1 MRKTVFLL
9 LSIFLLFILL
19 AGLIVCTDTGL
30 LVIKKT
36 ANRVCSEFLTIRSV
50 KGKLAGE
57 WSLRG
62 LKVELE
68 GVAVSVG
75 EVECSL
81 RPVKLF
87 SGEFDFAKLAVRDTK
102 VTFKSGAE
110 EVSSDSPLVLPKLFL
125 PFVFVVNEVSIK
137 NLSLVADGGSEIVRI
152 ENGGFELNWQ
162 GYQVGLNDF
171 FLEASEFG
179 FKSHGFLDTRH
190 GWSLDLAG
198 GYRFSMGGVNNLAG
212 TYSVKGP
219 VDNLVVDL
227 GLHHPAAVRA
237 NGTVINLLDDLH
249 WEVVVNGT
257 DVDLS
262 SFHGVMPEIQLTKAV
277 VHASGGLEGYSGDVQ
292 ADGSWDDLKNIHLV
306 SKLSADWLGI
316 DFQSLHLVS
325 GEKTALA
332 EDSWISWD
340 DTFRWG
346 GHFIF
351 KNFNP
356 AIITDEI
363 PGRIDADL
371 RSIGKVVENGVE
383 ASFEIAAL
391 DGILRQQQI
400 AVQGDVFLTEYEVYS
415 NGLLVQSGDFS
426 GKALMHHGRFSWA
439 DPFSWAGDIS
449 FDNFDPSPFYSELF
463 GQISGRVNGELQH
476 LETGA
481 EGYLTIGELSG
492 MLRDRPISGGGNIQ
506 IKNGRL
512 QTEGIELKH
521 GGSELQ
527 VSGTAGDLFALNFSL
542 SSPDIGQLIPRGSGA
557 VFINGKM
564 AGTPRKPELSVVLQ
578 AGNLVY
584 REHSVAGLDGRFE
597 GGISSGQKFKGFL
610 QGKGISSAGILLDTT
625 AVEISGTFE
634 EHTMLLQLSS
644 DYGKSQL
651 KANGGYKGK
660 LWQGELYDI
669 NHRSAS
675 YGNVEQRQPAQLFA
689 GGNSFK
695 LANFCLEDGEGE
707 FCLNGELNTVEEDFY
722 WQVKGSLNGIAL
734 PWLNWTQLLSI
745 PVNGVINGQLEAEGD
760 NKEVVSAKIRFEFP
774 EADFEIVQAEEELRH
789 IKLDDTVITGILSDG
804 RFLGFLSS
812 SMGNKSLLRLSTE
825 IENFGKFSSAGED
838 LLLTGDLYIREF
850 DLTFL
855 EPFTGYWVEPIG
867 KMDGSLSLS
876 GSLTQPKAS
885 GELKI
890 INGGIDLP
898 YQGVT
903 LEDVTFRVSAEEQG
917 ARISCEASSG
927 PGKIAVSGQLKYGG
941 DSVSGDL
948 LIRGEEFL
956 LFSLPEYEIRVTP
969 DARFLFSKDKGE
981 FSGTVKIPYA
991 LITPEEMTSSVTVS
1005 SDVILVNGGEEL
1017 VEQQWPVFINM
1028 HVQLGEDVR
1037 VDGYGLK
1044 GRLEGGLEVLDQP
1057 DSFLAGTGE
1066 LSLIDGTFTVYGR
1079 SFDIERGRVLFTGGP
1094 IDNPGID
1101 ARAQKTVSAEEAVGD
1116 GYVVGVDVNGLVQ
1129 DLKFHL
1135 FSDPFME
1142 DADILSHLLIGRST
1156 SGSSEAESNLL
1167 EATAVA
1173 LGVNGGTEIGKGL
1186 GNILSVDDLHLEGSG
1201 EKEDMSLVVG
1211 KRITKK
1217 LYFGYDMNMFSQL
1230 GVFRVRYGLAHG
1242 FSVETQ
1248 TSTEATGTD
1257 LLYTFER

>member
-1 MRKTVFLL
+1 MRKIVFLL
-9 LSIFLLFILL
+9 LSILLPLILF
-19 AGLIVCTDTGL
+19 AGTIVCTDTGL
-30 LVIKKT
+30 LLIKKT
-36 ANRVCSEFLTIRSV
+36 ANSVFSEFLTIGSV

-57 WSLRG
+57 WSLQG
-62 LKVELE
+62 FEVDLE
-68 GVAVSVG
+68 DVAVSVG
-75 EVECSL
+75 EMECSW

-87 SGEFDFAKLAVRDTK
+87 SGEFDFAKLAFRDSK
-102 VTFKSGAE
+102 VTLKSGVE
-110 EVSSDSPLVLPKLFL
+110 EVSSDSLLVLPKLFL
-125 PFVFVVNEVSIK
+125 PFVFVVHEVSVK

-152 ENGGFELNWQ
+152 ENGGFELNWR
-162 GYQVGLNDF
+162 GYEVGLNDF

-198 GYRFSMGGVNNLAG
+198 GYRFSMAGVNNLAG
-212 TYSVKGP
+212 TYSIKGP
-219 VDNLVVDL
+219 LDNLVVDL

-237 NGTVINLLDDLH
+237 RGTVINLLDDLQ
-249 WEVVVNGT
+249 WKVAVNGT

-262 SFHGVMPEIQLTKAV
+262 SFHEVMPEIQLTRAV
-277 VHASGGLEGYSGDVQ
+277 IHASGGLEGYSGDVQ

-306 SKLSADWLGI
+306 SRLSADWFGI
-316 DFQSLHLVS
+316 DFHSLHLVS
-325 GEKTALA
+325 GDKSALA
-332 EDSWISWD
+332 DDSWISWA

-371 RSIGKVVENGVE
+371 RSNGKVVENGVE
-383 ASFEIAAL
+383 ASFKIAGL
-391 DGILRQQQI
+391 EGMLRQQQI
-400 AVQGDVFLTEYEVYS
+400 AVKGDVFLTEYEVYS

-426 GKALMHHGRFSWA
+426 GNALMHHGRFSWA

-449 FDNFDPSPFYSELF
+449 FDNFDPSPFYSELS
-463 GQISGRVNGELQH
+463 GQISGRVNGELRQ
-476 LETGA
+476 LESGA
-481 EGYLTIGELSG
+481 EGYFTIRELSG
-492 MLRDRPISGGGNIQ
+492 MLRDRPISGGGSIQ

-512 QTEGIELKH
+512 QTEGIGLTH

-527 VSGTAGDLFALNFSL
+527 ISGTAGDLFALNFSL

-557 VFINGKM
+557 VSVNGKL
-564 AGTPRKPELSVVLQ
+564 AGTQQKPELSVVLQ

-584 REHSVAGLDGRFE
+584 RKHSVAKLAGRFE
-597 GGISSGQKFKGFL
+597 GGLSSGQKFKGLL
-610 QGKGISSAGILLDTT
+610 QGEEMSSSGVLLDT
-625 AVEISGTFE
+625 AIAEISGFVE
-634 EHTMLLQLSS
+634 EHTLSLQLLSG
-644 DYGKSQL
+644 YGESLL
-651 KANGGYKGK
+651 KAKGGYKGK

-669 NHRSAS
+669 NHRFVS
-675 YGNVEQRQPAQLFA
+675 YGNVEQRQPAQLVA
-689 GGNSFK
+689 GDSVFK
-695 LANFCLEDGEGE
+695 LANFCLEDGEGK
-707 FCLNGELNTVEEDFY
+707 FCLNGELNSGEEDFY
-722 WQVKGSLNGIAL
+722 WQVKSSLNGIAL
-734 PWLNWTQLLSI
+734 PWLNWTQLLSV

-760 NKEVVSAKIRFEFP
+760 NKEVVSAKIRFEVP

-789 IKLDDTVITGILSDG
+789 IKLDDTVITGSLNDG
-804 RFLGFLSS
+804 RFLGFLST
-812 SMGNKSLLRLSTE
+812 SMGDKSLLRLSAE
-825 IENFGKFSSAGED
+825 IENFGKFAYAGED
-838 LLLTGDLYIREF
+838 LLLTGDIYIREF

-855 EPFTGYWVEPIG
+855 ESFTGYWVEPIG

-885 GELKI
+885 GELKM

-898 YQGVT
+898 YQGVS
-903 LEDVTFRVSAEEQG
+903 LEDVILKVAAEEQG
-917 ARISCEASSG
+917 ARISCEASSS
-927 PGKIAVSGQLKYGG
+927 PGKIEVSGQLQYGRDG
-941 DSVSGDL
+941 ISGDL
-948 LIRGEEFL
+948 LIRGDEFQ
-956 LFSLPEYEIRVTP
+956 LFNLPEYEIRVTP

-1005 SDVILVNGGEEL
+1005 GDVILVNGGEEL
-1017 VEQQWPVFINM
+1017 TEQQWPVFINM

-1037 VDGYGLK
+1037 IDGYGLQ

-1057 DSFLAGTGE
+1057 DSFLAGKGE
-1066 LSLIDGTFTVYGR
+1066 LGLIDGTFTVYGR

-1101 ARAQKTVSAEEAVGD
+1101 ARAQKTVSAEEAAGD

-1156 SGSSEAESNLL
+1156 SGSSEEESNLL

-1173 LGVNGGTEIGKGL
+1173 FGVVGSSEIGKGL
-1186 GNILSVDDLHLEGSG
+1186 GSILSVDDLHLEGSG
-1201 EKEDMSLVVG
+1201 EREDMSLVVG

-1257 LLYTFER
+1257 LLYTLER